1 MIPGFRPGMAATL
14 DEKAFTRTEAIL
26 DSMTPGE
33 RRDPRLIDGSRRR
46 RIARG
51 SGTTVQ
57 DVNRV
62 LREFEAMKQMM
73 KQFGKIG
80 KRGAFPMVS
89 PFGR

>member
-1 MIPGFRPGMAATL
+1 MIPGLKPGMGATL
-14 DEKAFTRTEAIL
+14 DEKAFRRTEAIL

-57 DVNRV
+57 DVNRM
-62 LREFEAMKQMM
+62 LREFDAMKQMM

-80 KRGAFPMVS
+80 KRGTFPMVS